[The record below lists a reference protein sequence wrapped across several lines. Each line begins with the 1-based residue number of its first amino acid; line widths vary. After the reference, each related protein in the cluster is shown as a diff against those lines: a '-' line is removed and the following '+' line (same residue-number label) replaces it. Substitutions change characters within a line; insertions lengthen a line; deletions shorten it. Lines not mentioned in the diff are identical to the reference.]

1 MLKFSPRAS
10 RASLK
15 LIHNFLL
22 VSPFSLCRSLRVSDK
37 PAENVYNYNSLPFTM
52 KHFFANF
59 RFQQSHKQ
67 GKFNLTKIWHRF
79 RFKLIVPP

>member
-59 RFQQSHKQ
+59 VFSKAADKENSKR
-67 GKFNLTKIWHRF
+67 WHRF
-79 RFKLIVPP
+79 PSELSVPP